1 MHSGW
6 NCSRR
11 VNFAE
16 WPLRHPVDSTAIP
29 DRCCFS
35 HTSIVGQGQ
44 GTRKT
49 IRNGGRHVMI
59 TKAPRV
65 VHLTCIYQHPAC
77 SGFISSDRQA
87 LVAGWQKWFA
97 WLHSLAGPRPKLRPL
112 PAYALQRHL
121 CCHHQNMIRWPFTT
135 LWMNEWTWE
144 AECPLDKLLWCVN
157 E

>member
-1 MHSGW
+1 MYSGW
-6 NCSRR
+6 NCSWG

-35 HTSIVGQGQ
+35 HTSTVGQRR

-49 IRNGGRHVMI
+49 VSNGGRRVMI
-59 TKAPRV
+59 TKAPSG
-65 VHLTCIYQHPAC
+65 VHLTCIYQLPAC
-77 SGFISSDRQA
+77 SGFISSDRRA

-97 WLHSLAGPRPKLRPL
+97 WLHSLVGPRPKLHPL
-112 PAYALQRHL
+112 PAYRGTCVA
-121 CCHHQNMIRWPFTT
+121 IITT
-135 LWMNEWTWE
+135 LWMNEWTGKQN
-144 AECPLDKLLWCVN
+144 DKLLWCVN